1 MTSEISAA
9 DSAPSP
15 DADDDEDFIERYVA
29 AHWKL
34 LTFAGWAAT
43 CVALL
48 WMKWGGI
55 HWFSLG
61 DTDDN
66 MRFDQVRD
74 WLAGQGWYDLRQ
86 YRLNPPQGF
95 SIHWS
100 RLVDLPIAAILL
112 VCRPLFG
119 EYAADRIAVAAAPML
134 PMLPAFLAMA
144 VTVRRLVGAAAY
156 PMALAIT
163 VCAAGTLAMWTPLRI
178 DHHGWQLAFLMIT
191 VAALGDSDPVRSGIV
206 VALSS
211 ALSLVIG
218 LELLPYAVFAGAA
231 IALHWAWDRGE
242 ARRMFAYGLA
252 MAAATALGFLVFA
265 SNDNWTTA
273 RCDALTPVWLSV
285 VVLGAL
291 LLAGL
296 SRLRIDHPWVR
307 LALVLGAGAITVAV
321 YALWFPQCFGHR
333 LEGVSPEVD
342 ALWLSH
348 VREARP
354 IYTQPLDYVLGTL
367 ALPAI
372 GAIGAALAFWRVRG
386 TRAAA
391 DWLPALL
398 FTLFAGL
405 LTLWQVRTGPSAQM
419 LAVPGATWLAIFA
432 VTRLGDHRLMLVRVL
447 GPVLAFLLCSG
458 LAIGYLAQYL
468 PNKAQKKAAAT
479 NIAGGKPA
487 KKKPDA
493 TDLANRRCPTIP
505 AMAPL
510 DTLPAATF
518 LTHVDLGPRLIT
530 LTHHSAIAGPY
541 HRNGDAILDTLHAF
555 RGTPDAAHAIVL
567 RHHVGYVLVCPNL
580 SEATIYKAEAPAG
593 FYAKLMGGYTPAW
606 LMRMPLPAKSP
617 FMLWKVTG

>member
-1 MTSEISAA
+1 MTA
-9 DSAPSP
+9 DVI
-15 DADDDEDFIERYVA
+15 DAEPPLPKQDEADFIERMVA
-29 AHWKL
+29 AHWRLITL
-34 LTFAGWAAT
+34 LGWAAT
-43 CVALL
+43 CAVLL
-48 WMKWGGI
+48 WMKWNGI
-55 HWFSLG
+55 HWFALG

-86 YRLNPPQGF
+86 YRLNPPAGF

-100 RLVDLPIAAILL
+100 RLVDLPIAAIL
-112 VCRPLFG
+112 VTMRPLFG
-119 EYAADRIAVAAAPML
+119 EYAADRIAVAVAPML
-134 PMLPAFLAMA
+134 PMLPAFLAMT
-144 VTVRRLVGAAAY
+144 VTARRLAGAIAY
-156 PMALAIT
+156 PMALAIL
-163 VCAAGTLAMWTPLRI
+163 VCASGALAMWTPLRI

-191 VAALGDSDPVRSGIV
+191 VAALTDPAPVRSGIV
-206 VALSS
+206 IALSS

-231 IALHWAWDRGE
+231 IALHWAWDRAE
-242 ARRMFAYGLA
+242 ARRMGAYGLT

-265 SNDNWTTA
+265 SNDNWHE

-296 SRLRIDHPWVR
+296 SRLPIVHAWAR
-307 LALVLGAGAITVAV
+307 LASVAAAGAITVAV
-321 YALWFPQCFGHR
+321 YALGFPQCFGHR
-333 LEGVSPEVD
+333 LEGVSPEV
-342 ALWLSH
+342 ATLWLSH

-354 IYTQPLDYVLGTL
+354 IYTQSPDYILRILTL
-367 ALPAI
+367 PVI
-372 GAIGAALAFWRVRG
+372 GAIGAGVALWRSRG

-391 DWLPALL
+391 NWLPILL

-419 LAVPGATWLAIFA
+419 LAVPGATWLALFA
-432 VTRLGDHRLMLVRVL
+432 ISRFDRHRMALVRVI
-447 GPVLAFLLCSG
+447 GPVIAFLICSG

-468 PNKAQKKAAAT
+468 PDRSHKKTATANVAAK
-479 NIAGGKPA
+479 GGKPA
-487 KKKPDA
+487 AKKPDA
-493 TDLANRRCPTIP
+493 IELANRRCPTIP
-505 AMAPL
+505 AMAPIGA
-510 DTLPAATF
+510 LPPALF

-555 RGTPDAAHAIVL
+555 RGTPDEAHAIVT
-567 RHHVGYVLVCPNL
+567 RHHAGYVLVCPNL

-593 FYAKLMGGYTPAW
+593 FYAKLMSGYTPAW
-606 LMRMPLPAKSP
+606 LARVPLPAKSP
-617 FMLWKVTG
+617 FVLWKVVG